1 MREVSS
7 GKELYPTEEQL
18 ETLSRGGGQMC
29 TELKRAGRKKEISSW
44 PPGLDTA
51 LSGPAWLLLLGTLG
65 GMVALRTI
73 WSGLAAVW
81 SVVRVLIP

>member
-1 MREVSS
+1 MLQQAGRR
-7 GKELYPTEEQL
+7 KEL
-18 ETLSRGGGQMC
+18 S
-29 TELKRAGRKKEISSW
+29 IS
-44 PPGLDTA
+44 PPGLDKA
-51 LSGPAWLLLLGTLG
+51 LSVLAWLILLLLGTLV